1 MARHRGRYQP
11 QKIEPYELSRS
22 RIESWLKCEG
32 CFWLDRVRGV
42 KFPSFPPFNINSLT
56 DKLLKREFDEYRGKT
71 PIPWITEQGWPNLI
85 PYDHANL
92 ENWTDSLHFGSSPD
106 KFNTIHKETNIL
118 FGGGIDDMM
127 INRDTEKIHLVDFK
141 STAQLGENPS
151 PINLEGKWKQGYK
164 RQMDMYLWIG
174 KRKGLPM
181 SNDCFFLYV
190 DGKHEG
196 LTGMG
201 LGKTSLPKLEFTPSW
216 IHYAANDEWVEPT
229 LFRVKETLHKEECP
243 SHDSDCEY
251 ALFLNGV
258 KSLAS

>member
-1 MARHRGRYQP
+1 
-11 QKIEPYELSRS
+11 
-22 RIESWLKCEG
+22 
-32 CFWLDRVRGV
+32 
-42 KFPSFPPFNINSLT
+42 
-56 DKLLKREFDEYRGKT
+56 
-71 PIPWITEQGWPNLI
+71 
-85 PYDHANL
+85 
-92 ENWTDSLHFGSSPD
+92 
-106 KFNTIHKETNIL
+106 
-118 FGGGIDDMM
+118 
-127 INRDTEKIHLVDFK
+127 
-141 STAQLGENPS
+141 
-151 PINLEGKWKQGYK
+151 
-164 RQMDMYLWIG
+164 MDMYLWIG

-201 LGKTSLPKLEFTPSW
+201 LGKSSLPKLEFTPSW